1 MPHGSCP
8 QRSVHHDATRLLRS
22 PSARVLGAE
31 GPVSDI
37 RATLETVRQRLNEFM
52 QAAEPRPEE
61 WVVLSN
67 LVDPEG
73 KAYDGARNRLVMFLA
88 NVQKETVVST
98 ATGVVPAGDHQY
110 ALVAPPLYVNLHV
123 LVFANFYDAG
133 YAEGLGVLSL
143 AIRFFQ
149 QNPSFTPA
157 SLPGLPAGVDR
168 LTWEMATLDPAGLNY
183 LMGMA
188 GVKYLPSVFY
198 KVRLLP
204 FQGRATRA
212 LAPAVQGLQ
221 SPESLEAQPVD
232 PAARRAAE
240 GAP

>member
-1 MPHGSCP
+1 
-8 QRSVHHDATRLLRS
+8 V
-22 PSARVLGAE
+22 
-31 GPVSDI
+31 
-37 RATLETVRQRLNEFM
+37 TLETVRRRLNEFI

-73 KAYDGARNRLVMFLA
+73 KAYDGARNRLVMYLA

-98 ATGVVPAGDHQY
+98 ATGVVPAGDSRY
-110 ALVAPPLYVNLHV
+110 AIVAPPLYVNLYV

-157 SLPGLPAGVDR
+157 TLPGLPAGVDR
-168 LTWEMATLDPAGLNY
+168 LSWEMATLDAAGLNY

-188 GVKYLPSVFY
+188 GVKYLPSVLY
-198 KVRLLP
+198 KVRLLA
-204 FQGRATRA
+204 FQGGAVQA
-212 LAPAVQGLQ
+212 QAPAVQGLQ
-221 SPESLEAQPVD
+221 SPGQPAPQQVAQ
-232 PAARRAAE
+232 
-240 GAP
+240 

>member
-1 MPHGSCP
+1 
-8 QRSVHHDATRLLRS
+8 
-22 PSARVLGAE
+22 
-31 GPVSDI
+31 VSDI
-37 RATLETVRQRLNEFM
+37 RATLEAVRQRLNEFM

-88 NVQKETVVST
+88 NVQKETVIST
-98 ATGVVPAGDHQY
+98 ATGVVPAGDRQY
-110 ALVAPPLYVNLHV
+110 AIVAPPLYVNLHV

-157 SLPGLPAGVDR
+157 SLPALPAGVDR
-168 LTWEMATLDPAGLNY
+168 LTWEMVTLDPAGLNY

-198 KVRLLP
+198 KVRQVA
-204 FQGRATRA
+204 FQGGAVQTRV
-212 LAPAVQGLQ
+212 PAVQRLQ
-221 SPESLEAQPVD
+221 SPGNPAPSPGLPVRA
-232 PAARRAAE
+232 PATDAGNAE
-240 GAP
+240 